1 MRKAVNAIGWLL
13 AIFLLVPITVLVA
26 IVASLDVTIGS
37 GNRAWKILVSYD
49 QLLNVLFGGHVDETF
64 SSRCHRNRHKTKYAK
79 AVKVIDFL
87 FLKVI
92 GQENHCEEA
101 YLSEIKWAKDLVDE
115 FNGVNVDE

>member
-1 MRKAVNAIGWLL
+1 MRKVVNAVGWLL
-13 AIFLLVPITVLVA
+13 AIFLLVPVTVLVA

-37 GNRAWKILVSYD
+37 CNRAWKILVSYD

-64 SSRCHRNRHKTKYAK
+64 SSRCHRNRHKAKYAK

-115 FNGVNVDE
+115 FNEVNVDE

>member
-1 MRKAVNAIGWLL
+1 MRKVVNAIGWLL
-13 AIFLLVPITVLVA
+13 AIFLLVPVTILVA

-64 SSRCHRNRHKTKYAK
+64 SSRCHRNKHKAKYAK
-79 AVKVIDFL
+79 AVEVIDFL
-87 FLKVI
+87 FLKVV

-115 FNGVNVDE
+115 FNEANVNE